1 VIVNNEHT
9 PVDRIQSNKASWV
22 FDLLATNS
30 DVYKMYLA
38 NDEVFTGTWAS
49 IINIAKDYSCKRI
62 KDLDAWTENGVYALD
77 TDWDWIL
84 TSTYCNMQIEWGG
97 WTLALKANW
106 DETTFEYDSAYWENS
121 STYNPTDYKYDDKEF
136 KSDHFSNLPFNQV
149 MLELKTGTKT
159 RYVIVAISGD
169 SLEELFSGWYTPSY
183 LTRKVWKT
191 IIDDSSLQTECN
203 KEGFNTVWDWNAHNQ
218 TRFWIISNQE
228 DNCGTTD
235 SSIWIWIK
243 RWSDSI
249 ASVWNY
255 ANFDPDNWDKT
266 TSSFWYLYVR

>member
-1 VIVNNEHT
+1 
-9 PVDRIQSNKASWV
+9 
-22 FDLLATNS
+22 
-30 DVYKMYLA
+30 
-38 NDEVFTGTWAS
+38 
-49 IINIAKDYSCKRI
+49 
-62 KDLDAWTENGVYALD
+62 
-77 TDWDWIL
+77 
-84 TSTYCNMQIEWGG
+84 MQIEWGG

-106 DETTFEYDSAYWENS
+106 NETTFEYDSAYWENS
-121 STYNPTDYKYDDKEF
+121 STYNPTDYKYDDREF

-159 RYVIVAISGD
+159 RYIIAAVSWN
-169 SLEELFSGWYTPSY
+169 SLEQIFSSWYTPTY
-183 LTRKVWKT
+183 LTREVWKT

-203 KEGFNTVWDWNAHNQ
+203 KEGFNTIWDSTTHNQ

-228 DNCGTTD
+228 DNCSTPD

-243 RWSDSI
+243 RWSNSI

-255 ANFDPDNWDKT
+255 ANYGPDNGDKT